1 MTFKIVPL
9 CNYRPA
15 TGKVLEIF
23 IFCDSYSQLLR
34 RILTYVSSII
44 MRCLFNADFSP
55 ETGKNLLRLGQGGMG
70 NPPESPLCSLLINP
84 WPKSTGVLEHC
95 HEGQTND
102 GSPFFEIFPSDRIPK
117 ATKDVNLHF
126 LTLILLTWR
135 IGWAHN
141 NARK

>member
-1 MTFKIVPL
+1 
-9 CNYRPA
+9 
-15 TGKVLEIF
+15 
-23 IFCDSYSQLLR
+23 
-34 RILTYVSSII
+34 
-44 MRCLFNADFSP
+44 
-55 ETGKNLLRLGQGGMG
+55 
-70 NPPESPLCSLLINP
+70 LLINP